1 MARRMTRAGRR
12 GYTLIELAVVLA
24 VMGIVAGLGTGLVV
38 AGARAYRASR
48 SRADAYAE
56 ADYALRRLTAE
67 LRGLPSAA
75 QIESIGSDAITFRL
89 DGGAART
96 FERSGST
103 LLRDGQP
110 LARDVT
116 AFELTYYGADGSVVS
131 EPSQVCRI
139 AAAVAVNKGGH
150 TARLRTEIF
159 PRAFRSSYLSWEDE

>member
-1 MARRMTRAGRR
+1 MVRRMRGGRR

-48 SRADAYAE
+48 SRSDAYAE
-56 ADYALRRLTAE
+56 ADYALRRLAAE

-75 QIESIGSDAITFRL
+75 EIEAIDADAITFRR
-89 DGGAART
+89 GGVART

-110 LARDVT
+110 LARGVT
-116 AFELTYYGADGSVVS
+116 GFDLTYYGADGSVVS

-139 AAAVAVNKGGH
+139 AAAVAVRKDGH

-159 PRAFRSSYLSWEDE
+159 PRALRSSYLSWEDE